1 VSDLPPPR
9 RPYVEGEEIPPDA
22 RPLSVEDDPTGVE
35 IPASPRAEL
44 LVALLLVASGLAG
57 VAFVAAYVLTDSNEL
72 LGATLGGGLLL
83 LAAALV
89 TAGKYVVPQEVVIE
103 PRHPLE
109 HPEEEREAADL
120 VRYAGKGV
128 TRGRALRLA
137 AGFSMAGIFAAVVS
151 AAATFGPWIGSQ
163 SVADPWRRGKTLVD
177 EHGTAIRADDL
188 EVGSFLT
195 AFPRGAS
202 DEELG
207 SPLIV
212 VRLDPATLE
221 LPRSRRNWAPEGILA
236 YSKICTH
243 AACAVAMMRYPLF
256 PAHSG
261 DPALVCP
268 CHYSTFDVRTGGTVI
283 FGPAGRPL
291 PQLPLT
297 IAPDGTLRAAGP
309 LSGDV
314 GPAWFGVKRG

>member
-22 RPLSVEDDPTGVE
+22 RPRSVEDDPTGVE

-44 LVALLLVASGLAG
+44 VVALLLVASGLAG
-57 VAFVAAYVLTDSNEL
+57 IGFVAAYVLTDSNEL
-72 LGATLGGGLLL
+72 LGGTLGGALLL
-83 LAAALV
+83 MAAALV
-89 TAGKYVVPQEVVIE
+89 LAGKHVVPQEVVIE
-103 PRHPLE
+103 PRHPLD

-120 VRYAGKGV
+120 VRYAGEGV
-128 TRGRALRLA
+128 TRGRALRSA
-137 AGFSMAGIFAAVVS
+137 ASFSLAGIFAAVV
-151 AAATFGPWIGSQ
+151 AAAASFGPWVGSQ
-163 SVADPWRRGKTLVD
+163 SVADPWRRGRTLVD

-188 EVGSFLT
+188 EIGSFVT

-207 SPLIV
+207 SPIIV
-212 VRLDPATLE
+212 VRVDPGSLE
-221 LPRSRRNWAPEGILA
+221 LPHSRRDWAPEGIVA

-268 CHYSTFDVRTGGTVI
+268 CHYSTFDVRTGGTVL

-291 PQLPLT
+291 PQLPL
-297 IAPDGTLRAAGP
+297 AVAADGTLQASGA

-314 GPAWFGVKRG
+314 GPAWYGVRRG

>member
-1 VSDLPPPR
+1 MSDLPPPR
-9 RPYVEGEEIPPDA
+9 RPYIEGEEIPPQA

-44 LVALLLVASGLAG
+44 LLALLLVASGLAG
-57 VAFVAAYVLTDSNEL
+57 IGFVAAYVLTDSNQL
-72 LGATLGGGLLL
+72 LGATLGGALLL

-89 TAGKYVVPQEVVIE
+89 IAGKHVVPQEIVIE

-109 HPEEEREAADL
+109 HPEEEQEAADL
-120 VRYAGKGV
+120 VRYAGEGV

-137 AGFSMAGIFAAVVS
+137 AGFSVAGILTAVVS
-151 AAATFGPWIGSQ
+151 AAASFGPWIGSQ
-163 SVADPWRRGKTLVD
+163 SVADPWRRGRTLVD
-177 EHGTAIRADDL
+177 DHGTAIRADDL
-188 EVGSFLT
+188 EIGSFLT

-202 DEELG
+202 TEELG

-212 VRLDPATLE
+212 VRVDPGTLD
-221 LPRSRRNWAPEGILA
+221 LPRGRRNWAPEGILA

-256 PAHSG
+256 FAHSG

-268 CHYSTFDVRTGGTVI
+268 CHYSTFDVRTGGTVL

-291 PQLPLT
+291 PQLPLA
-297 IAPDGTLRAAGP
+297 IAPDGTLRAAGA

-314 GPAWFGVKRG
+314 GPAWLGLKRG